1 MARTVLF
8 SLTALAACKT
18 DSTLRSVPELDLNRY
33 LRTWHEIA
41 KYPVSF
47 ERGMT
52 DVTATYS
59 LREDGKI
66 RVENAGYRDGKRK
79 SAKARAWVPDP
90 KRPAE
95 LKVSFFWPFRA
106 NYWVIAL
113 DPNYQWAIVGEP
125 KRRYLWILARNP
137 TMSDALY
144 RKLIEEILRLGFD
157 PERVEKTIVTRT

>member
-33 LRTWHEIA
+33 LGTWHEIA